1 MLIVKNSA
9 DNISELLSS
18 YESKQG
24 IQFPS
29 QLREFLIRY
38 NGGATPN
45 TSIKTELLSTDIKCL
60 YGFTSMKDSY
70 NNINCIEK
78 AGIRLLPFG
87 KDSFGNEFAIEIGG
101 TDKIYFLDHEK
112 ENKIALIFE
121 SFEEFILASVSKKIN
136 EASKRTPEERERL
149 LMEKGKG
156 AHITDALRQ
165 MWKEEYDKYINMIQ
179 EEIEL

>member
-1 MLIVKNSA
+1 MLIVKNSVE
-9 DNISELLSS
+9 NISELLSS
-18 YESKQG
+18 YESDQG
-24 IQFPS
+24 MQFPS

-60 YGFTSMKDSY
+60 YGFALRKDSY

-87 KDSFGNEFAIEIGG
+87 KDSFGNEFAIEIGRAG
-101 TDKIYFLDHEK
+101 KIYFLDHEK
-112 ENKIALIFE
+112 ENKVILIFE
-121 SFEEFILASVSKKIN
+121 SFKDFVLTSVSKKIS
-136 EASKRTPEERERL
+136 EASRRTPEEREQL

-179 EEIEL
+179 EEVEL